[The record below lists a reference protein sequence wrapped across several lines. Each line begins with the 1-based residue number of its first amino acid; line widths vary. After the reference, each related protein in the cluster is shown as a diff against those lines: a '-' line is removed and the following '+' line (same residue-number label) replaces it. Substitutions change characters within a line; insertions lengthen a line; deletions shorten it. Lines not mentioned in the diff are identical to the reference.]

1 MELQDVCLMF
11 HEPDCPGMITGN
23 GDGQLTC
30 AEWWAELY
38 LKKSSACFHLLKVQ
52 SDFRKRGPNGGIG
65 NNGSAFFER
74 LVFPLSGR
82 S

>member
-30 AEWWAELY
+30 AEWWADGRNGLAVLEEIIGVLS
-38 LKKSSACFHLLKVQ
+38 LVKSSK
-52 SDFRKRGPNGGIG
+52 
-65 NNGSAFFER
+65 
-74 LVFPLSGR
+74 
-82 S
+82 